1 MATSKQILNRIKE
14 TIHNN
19 ELEFKEQVEL
29 FKYLGNDILQ
39 VKTKQEYCRIYN
51 KSRMA
56 YKWAKGTW
64 IKIKGIPHEIVT
76 DCK

>member
-19 ELEFKEQVEL
+19 ELEFEEQVEL

-51 KSRMA
+51 KSRMG
-56 YKWAKGTW
+56 YKWAKGIW

-76 DCK
+76 DCN